1 MAAVRVAVEF
11 GLRVVFQPPIQKAF
25 VEHELKISL
34 KSGKIRIMDMPV
46 DKSSNTDTFINVAAS
61 LGRQASEQPH
71 ATAIHYPTMSI
82 FKRVKYASCN
92 YQDLNELS
100 NCYARGL
107 QEYGIEAGTKTALM
121 LTPGLDFFAMFFA
134 MFKAG
139 VIPVLID
146 PGIGMKP
153 LKQCLSEASP
163 KAFIGVTKAQFAR
176 KILGWAKESCD
187 QIITAGPKLGL
198 GGINLK
204 ELRSLGNRNSG
215 EMLHA
220 PAPQDMAAILFT
232 SGSTG
237 LPKGVVYRHRHFSAQ
252 VEMLKNTFGIQ
263 AGEVSLPTFPPFAL
277 FDPALGM
284 TTVVP
289 EMDPSKPAKVNP
301 ELLVRAIN
309 EFKVTN
315 IFASPALLDKLSRFV
330 VEHGKRLESVT
341 RVISAGAA
349 VPISTIRRM
358 EKSLYSDA
366 EIHTPYGATECL
378 PVSSISARQISPKIQ
393 DMSESGEGVCVGR
406 PIEPNHVRIIRIS
419 DMAFDD
425 FSETTEI
432 PPGMPGEIVVSGP
445 TCTDSYWKRDADTAM
460 AKIVDSNGTTWH
472 RMGDVGIMDGSGRLW
487 YCGRV
492 SQRIETGKEVLF
504 ADQCEAVF
512 NQHPDLV
519 RSAVVGIGA
528 RGAQIPV
535 LCIEVKG
542 KLSAVNTERVHYD
555 LLQLA
560 QAFALTRSIR
570 TVLFHPGFPV
580 DTRHNS
586 KINREE
592 LALWATNKMQE

>member
-1 MAAVRVAVEF
+1 MDKPRNKDEF
-11 GLRVVFQPPIQKAF
+11 
-25 VEHELKISL
+25 
-34 KSGKIRIMDMPV
+34 
-46 DKSSNTDTFINVAAS
+46 NNVASALS
-61 LGRQASEQPH
+61 RQAEWQPN
-71 ATAIHYPTMSI
+71 ATAIHYPAETR
-82 FKRVKYASCN
+82 FKRGQYTSCS
-92 YQDLNELS
+92 YLELNELS
-100 NCYARGL
+100 DCYARGL
-107 QEYGIEAGTKTALM
+107 REYGIEAGTRTALM
-121 LTPGLDFFAMFFA
+121 LTPGLDFLAIFFA

-139 VIPVLID
+139 VVPVLID

-153 LKQCLSEASP
+153 LKQCLAEASP
-163 KAFIGVTKAQFAR
+163 KVFIGVSKAQYAR
-176 KILGWAKESCD
+176 KVLGWAKGSCE

-204 ELRSLGNRNSG
+204 GLRKLGSRSSG
-215 EMLHA
+215 EMLHV
-220 PAPQDMAAILFT
+220 PDPQDMAAILFT

-252 VEMLKNTFGIQ
+252 VEMLKNAFDIQ

-289 EMDPSKPAKVNP
+289 QMDPSRPAKANP
-301 ELLVRAIN
+301 ELLVQAID

-315 IFASPALLDKLSRFV
+315 IFASPALLDTLSRYV
-330 VEHGKRLESVT
+330 IERGKRLESVT

-349 VPISTIRRM
+349 VPIRTIRRM
-358 EKSLYSDA
+358 QKALYSDA

-378 PVSSISARQISPKIQ
+378 PVSSISAGQLTPKIQ
-393 DMSESGEGVCVGR
+393 DMSESGEGVCVGL
-406 PIEPNHVRIIRIS
+406 PIEPNHVRIIKIS
-419 DMAFDD
+419 DLAFND
-425 FSETTEI
+425 FSETTEM

-445 TCTDSYWKRDADTAM
+445 SCTDSYWKRDADTSM
-460 AKIVDSNGTTWH
+460 AKIGDANGTIWH
-472 RMGDVGIMDGSGRLW
+472 RMGDAGIMDGTGRLW
-487 YCGRV
+487 YCGRL
-492 SQRIETGKEVLF
+492 SQRIETGQEVLF

-512 NQHPDLV
+512 NQHPDLL

-542 KLSAVNTERVHYD
+542 KLSAVDTERVHFD

-580 DTRHNS
+580 DIRHNS

-592 LALWATNKMQE
+592 LVQWATKKMQE

>member
-1 MAAVRVAVEF
+1 
-11 GLRVVFQPPIQKAF
+11 
-25 VEHELKISL
+25 
-34 KSGKIRIMDMPV
+34 MDMPV
-46 DKSSNTDTFINVAAS
+46 DKSWNTDVFNNVAAALS
-61 LGRQASEQPH
+61 RQAEQQPN
-71 ATAIHYPTMSI
+71 ASAIHYPAGTPLG
-82 FKRVKYASCN
+82 RVKYTSCS
-92 YQDLNELS
+92 YYDLNELS
-100 NCYARGL
+100 DCYARGL
-107 QEYGIEAGTKTALM
+107 REYGIEAGTRTALM

-139 VIPVLID
+139 VVPVLID

-153 LKQCLSEASP
+153 LKQCLAEASP

-176 KILGWAKESCD
+176 KVLGWAKESCE
-187 QIITAGPKLGL
+187 QVITAGPKFGL

-204 ELRSLGNRNSG
+204 GLRKLGSRSSG
-215 EMLHA
+215 EMLHV
-220 PAPQDMAAILFT
+220 PDPQDMAAILFT

-237 LPKGVVYRHRHFSAQ
+237 LPKGVIYRHRHFSAQ
-252 VEMLKNTFGIQ
+252 VEMLKNAFGIQ

-277 FDPALGM
+277 FDPAMGM

-289 EMDPSKPAKVNP
+289 QMDPTRPAKANP
-301 ELLVRAIN
+301 ELLVKAIN
-309 EFKVTN
+309 DFKVTN
-315 IFASPALLDKLSRFV
+315 IFGSPALLDTLSRYV
-330 VEHGKRLESVT
+330 VAHGKRLESVT

-349 VPISTIRRM
+349 VPIRTIRRM
-358 EKSLYSDA
+358 ERALYQDA

-378 PVSSISARQISPKIQ
+378 PVSSISARQMTPKIQ
-393 DMSESGEGVCVGR
+393 DMSESGDGVCVGR
-406 PIEPNHVRIIRIS
+406 PVEPNHVRIIKIS
-419 DMAFDD
+419 DMAFND
-425 FSETTEI
+425 FSETTEM

-445 TCTDSYWKRDADTAM
+445 SCTDSYWKRDSDTSM
-460 AKIVDSNGTTWH
+460 AKISDANGTTWH
-472 RMGDVGIMDGSGRLW
+472 RMGDAGIMDGKGRLW

-492 SQRIETGKEVLF
+492 SQRIETGQEVLF

-519 RSAVVGIGA
+519 RSAVVGVGA

-542 KLSAVNTERVHYD
+542 KLAPVDTERVHFD

-560 QAFALTRSIR
+560 QAFALTRSIH

-580 DTRHNS
+580 DIRHNS

-592 LALWATNKMQE
+592 LAQWAATKMQE

>member
-1 MAAVRVAVEF
+1 M
-11 GLRVVFQPPIQKAF
+11 KT
-25 VEHELKISL
+25 
-34 KSGKIRIMDMPV
+34 PV
-46 DKSSNTDTFINVAAS
+46 DRSRNMVQFNNVASALS
-61 LGRQASEQPH
+61 RQAEHQPH
-71 ATAIHYPTMSI
+71 TTAIHYPTRSS
-82 FKRVKYASCN
+82 FSSGKYTSCS
-92 YQDLNELS
+92 YLELNELS
-100 NCYARGL
+100 DCYARGL
-107 QEYGIEAGTKTALM
+107 REYGIEAGTRTALM

-139 VIPVLID
+139 VVPVLID

-153 LKQCLSEASP
+153 LKQCLAEASP
-163 KAFIGVTKAQFAR
+163 RAFIGVTKAQFAR
-176 KILGWAKESCD
+176 KVLGWAKESCE
-187 QIITAGPKLGL
+187 QVITAGPKLGL

-204 ELRSLGNRNSG
+204 GLRKLGSRSSG
-215 EMLHA
+215 EMLHV
-220 PAPQDMAAILFT
+220 PDPQDMAAILFT

-252 VEMLKNTFGIQ
+252 VEMLKNAFGIK

-289 EMDPSKPAKVNP
+289 QMDPTRPAKADP
-301 ELLVRAIN
+301 ELLVQAID
-309 EFKVTN
+309 EFKVSN
-315 IFASPALLDKLSRFV
+315 IFASPALLDTLSRYV
-330 VEHGKRLESVT
+330 VERGKRLESVT

-349 VPISTIRRM
+349 VPIRTIRRM
-358 EKSLYSDA
+358 QNALYRDA

-378 PVSSISARQISPKIQ
+378 PVSSISARQLTSKIQ

-406 PIEPNHVRIIRIS
+406 PIEPNQVKIIKIS
-419 DMAFDD
+419 DLAFND
-425 FSETTEI
+425 FSETTEM

-445 TCTDSYWKRDADTAM
+445 SCTDSYWQRDADTSM
-460 AKIVDSNGTTWH
+460 AKIGDANGTIWH
-472 RMGDVGIMDGSGRLW
+472 RMGDAGIMDGTGRLW
-487 YCGRV
+487 YCGRL
-492 SQRIETGKEVLF
+492 SQRIETGQEVLF

-512 NQHPDLV
+512 NQHPDLL

-542 KLSAVNTERVHYD
+542 KLSAVDTERVHFD

-580 DTRHNS
+580 DIRHNS

-592 LALWATNKMQE
+592 LVQWATKKMQE

>member
-1 MAAVRVAVEF
+1 
-11 GLRVVFQPPIQKAF
+11 
-25 VEHELKISL
+25 
-34 KSGKIRIMDMPV
+34 MPV
-46 DKSSNTDTFINVAAS
+46 YRPRNKDEFNNVASALS
-61 LGRQASEQPH
+61 RQAEQQPN
-71 ATAIHYPTMSI
+71 ATAIHYPAGTP
-82 FKRVKYASCN
+82 FRRGKYKSCS
-92 YQDLNELS
+92 YLELNELS
-100 NCYARGL
+100 DCYARGL
-107 QEYGIEAGTKTALM
+107 REYGIEAGTRAALM
-121 LTPGLDFFAMFFA
+121 VTPGLDFLAMFFA

-139 VIPVLID
+139 VVPVLID

-153 LKQCLSEASP
+153 LKQCLAEATP

-176 KILGWAKESCD
+176 KVLGWAKESCEKV
-187 QIITAGPKLGL
+187 ITAGPKLGL

-204 ELRSLGNRNSG
+204 ELRKLGNRSSG
-215 EMLHA
+215 AMLHV
-220 PAPQDMAAILFT
+220 PDPQDMAAILFT

-237 LPKGVVYRHRHFSAQ
+237 PPKGVVYRHRHFSAQ
-252 VEMLKNTFGIQ
+252 VEMLKNAFGIQ

-289 EMDPSKPAKVNP
+289 QMDPSRPAKANP
-301 ELLVRAIN
+301 ELLVRAID

-315 IFASPALLDKLSRFV
+315 IFASPALLDTLSRYV
-330 VEHGKRLESVT
+330 VERGKRLESVT

-349 VPISTIRRM
+349 VPIRTIRRM
-358 EKSLYSDA
+358 QKALYSDA

-378 PVSSISARQISPKIQ
+378 PVSSISAGQLTSKIQ

-406 PIEPNHVRIIRIS
+406 PIEPNHVRIIKIS
-419 DMAFDD
+419 DLAFND
-425 FSETTEI
+425 FSETTEM
-432 PPGMPGEIVVSGP
+432 PPGMTGEIVVSGP
-445 TCTDSYWKRDADTAM
+445 SCTDSYWRRDADTSM
-460 AKIVDSNGTTWH
+460 AKIGDVNGTIWH
-472 RMGDVGIMDGSGRLW
+472 RMGDAGIMDGSGRLW
-487 YCGRV
+487 YCGRL
-492 SQRIETGKEVLF
+492 SQRIETGQEVLF

-512 NQHPDLV
+512 NQHPDLL

-542 KLSAVNTERVHYD
+542 KLSAVDTERVHFD

-560 QAFALTRSIR
+560 QAFALTRSIQ

-580 DTRHNS
+580 DIRHNS

-592 LALWATNKMQE
+592 LVQWATKKMQE